1 MASNGDFIQITPNH
15 INPYPIGGGTR
26 PQPWGTAPFTHPPL
40 RPYTPPAQIIVHQSH
55 GVSEDRLR
63 EIIREELR
71 RALVEE

>member
-1 MASNGDFIQITPNH
+1 MATGDHFIPTPNG
-15 INPYPIGGGTR
+15 IYPYPNGTI
-26 PQPWGTAPFTHPPL
+26 PYTTPPL